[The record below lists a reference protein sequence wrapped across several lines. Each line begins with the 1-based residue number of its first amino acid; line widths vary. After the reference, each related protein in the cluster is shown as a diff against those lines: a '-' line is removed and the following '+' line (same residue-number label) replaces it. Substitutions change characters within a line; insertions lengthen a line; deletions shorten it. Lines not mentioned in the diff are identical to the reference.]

1 MSRQILLVDNYDSF
15 VFNLSRYFQELG
27 CETNVVRNDR
37 LNWNEIDS
45 NPPQAIV
52 ISPGPCSP
60 REAGMSVEL
69 VERYSA
75 KIPILGVCL
84 GHQVIA
90 SAFRGKVVRA
100 PKPIHGQAS
109 WIHHDQT
116 RLFEGCPNPLR
127 VARYHSLIVDPTSLP
142 SELAVTSTTEDG
154 LIMSFRHCEHPV
166 FGVQFHPESVLTSCG
181 HRLLVNFLNLANISS
196 VLPDAMREHDS
207 ELEVN
212 SDFFSREIAGE
223 LGRPM

>member
-27 CETNVVRNDR
+27 CDTVVVRNDR
-37 LNWNEIDS
+37 LDWNELDS
-45 NPPQAIV
+45 NPPAAIV

-60 REAGMSVEL
+60 SEAGQSVEL

-90 SAFRGKVVRA
+90 SAFHGKVVRA

-116 RLFEGCPNPLR
+116 ELFEGCPDPLR
-127 VARYHSLIVDPTSLP
+127 VARYHSLIVDSASLP
-142 SELAVTSTTEDG
+142 SELTVTSTTEDG
-154 LIMSFRHCEHPV
+154 LIMSFKHREHPV
-166 FGVQFHPESVLTSCG
+166 YGVQFHPESVLTSCG
-181 HRLLVNFLNLANISS
+181 HRLLVNFLNLAKIESS
-196 VLPDAMREHDS
+196 LPDAMRDHDS
-207 ELEVN
+207 ELGIN